1 MFESGFAQSI
11 CQLTF
16 ILQNINSYQLKNRL
30 FNQRNLQNLKF
41 RTFLLQNKSEPL
53 MLSCIL
59 CISKKEMF
67 QKDNVLDILHELTYF
82 NPHSFMK

>member
-30 FNQRNLQNLKF
+30 FNQMNLQNLKF
-41 RTFLLQNKSEPL
+41 RTFLLPTKENPYLLVVTPQPL
-53 MLSCIL
+53 PLATTDLSVCIDL
-59 CISKKEMF
+59 PI
-67 QKDNVLDILHELTYF
+67 LDISYKW
-82 NPHSFMK
+82 NNVI